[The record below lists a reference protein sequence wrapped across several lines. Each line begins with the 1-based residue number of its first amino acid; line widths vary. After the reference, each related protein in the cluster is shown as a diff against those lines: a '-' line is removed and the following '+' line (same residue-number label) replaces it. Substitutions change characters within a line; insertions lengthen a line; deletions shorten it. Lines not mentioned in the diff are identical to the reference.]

1 MVEWYRAGPSISRD
15 LGLILLLVLLALFK
29 RALTIPTLIKLHKLH
44 KFGCNV
50 EMADLRKYFHVLQ
63 INIPIYAKV
72 FYLFDTCSDVKL
84 L

>member
-50 EMADLRKYFHVLQ
+50 EMADLRKYF
-63 INIPIYAKV
+63 IPIYAKV